1 VTTPNHRRKI
11 IVFLYAHDPNPGLLE
26 RMATLH
32 ESGEWDV
39 HAIYWH
45 RLRSNISIPFT
56 SSINKNRFHPIT
68 LPDPRGGILRR
79 VGLTLRFIWAVRK
92 LVRQINPDSV
102 HAVNADILAVAR
114 LALLGSKRIALVFD
128 MQDQMGD
135 HLPLHYQFVYR
146 WLLRRADTMLIRS
159 EGFTPFV
166 KQNKLVGPDKSVLYV
181 TNAPAK
187 WVLRHMP
194 NSGRPELVVGYFG
207 NIRGPKQI
215 QTLIDA
221 AEQVQASG
229 RDVRLLF
236 AGVGPETSMV
246 LQAGERLPFVEYTG
260 PYDYETEYA
269 ALQARADLVYALY
282 PQETPNYRTHIARRF
297 HEAVLAGMPII
308 VTRGTHMGNIVRAS
322 GVGWEVRDGSV
333 MDLIQ
338 LLIDLYDNHDLL
350 AKATADEKMLARH
363 RFETY
368 EPILL
373 NAHTNAVASR
383 SEARLGEA

>member
-1 VTTPNHRRKI
+1 
-11 IVFLYAHDPNPGLLE
+11 
-26 RMATLH
+26 M
-32 ESGEWDV
+32 
-39 HAIYWH
+39 
-45 RLRSNISIPFT
+45 
-56 SSINKNRFHPIT
+56 
-68 LPDPRGGILRR
+68 
-79 VGLTLRFIWAVRK
+79 
-92 LVRQINPDSV
+92 
-102 HAVNADILAVAR
+102 
-114 LALLGSKRIALVFD
+114 ALVFD

-135 HLPLHYQFVYR
+135 HLPLHYRFVYR
-146 WLLRRADTMLIRS
+146 WLLRRADTILIRS
-159 EGFTPFV
+159 EGFIPFV
-166 KQNKLVGPDKSVLYV
+166 KQNSLVGPDKPVLYV

-187 WVLRHMP
+187 WVLRHMA

-246 LQAGERLPFVEYTG
+246 LQASERLPFVEYTG
-260 PYDYETEYA
+260 PYDYATEYA
-269 ALQARADLVYALY
+269 ALQARVDLVYALY

-308 VTRGTHMGNIVRAS
+308 VTRGTHMGNIVKTS
-322 GVGWEVRDGSV
+322 SLGWEVGDGSV
-333 MDLIQ
+333 MDLIK
-338 LLIDLYDNHDLL
+338 LLSDLYDNHDLL
-350 AKATADEKMLARH
+350 VKATADEKMLARH

-373 NAHTNAVASR
+373 NAHADAVASR
-383 SEARLGEA
+383 S

>member
-1 VTTPNHRRKI
+1 MTTPNHRRKI
-11 IVFLYAHDPNPGLLE
+11 VAFLYANDPNPGLLE

-32 ESGEWDV
+32 ESGEWEV

-68 LPDPRGGILRR
+68 LPDPRGGIFRR
-79 VGLTLRFIWAVRK
+79 VGLTLRFIWAVHK
-92 LVRQINPDSV
+92 LLRHINPDSI
-102 HAVNADILAVAR
+102 HAVNADTLAVAR
-114 LALLGSKRIALVFD
+114 LALLGSERMALVFD

-135 HLPLHYQFVYR
+135 HLPLHYRFVYR
-146 WLLRRADTMLIRS
+146 WLLRRADTILIRS
-159 EGFTPFV
+159 EGFIPFV
-166 KQNKLVGPDKSVLYV
+166 KQNSLVGPDKPVLYV

-187 WVLRHMP
+187 WVLRHMA

-246 LQAGERLPFVEYTG
+246 LQASERLPFVEYTG
-260 PYDYETEYA
+260 PYDYATEYA
-269 ALQARADLVYALY
+269 ALQARVDLVYALY

-308 VTRGTHMGNIVRAS
+308 VTRGTHMGNIVKTS
-322 GVGWEVRDGSV
+322 SVGWEVGDGSV
-333 MDLIQ
+333 MDLIK
-338 LLIDLYDNHDLL
+338 LLSDLYDNHDLL
-350 AKATADEKMLARH
+350 VKATADEKMLARH

-373 NAHTNAVASR
+373 NAHADAVASR
-383 SEARLGEA
+383 S